1 MNDVRL
7 REILNRLP
15 IPVPSDSARAR
26 ARHRA
31 LLALQLPGPGEPA
44 QNEASGSLWSWRYVL
59 VIAALVSVLALVSL
73 RTSSKAEDVAGDRQ
87 ILRQM
92 QQLFPNQVDA
102 VVVENGKVEL
112 SIAQNPTVGS
122 DQPVVVVFK
131 RGEDSIK
138 VLSYSGHRICLALG
152 GEHNCFDILATPA
165 GGVILEAENQVWLS
179 SNHPVVAGYSVRA
192 QILGASL

>member
-7 REILNRLP
+7 REILNRWP
-15 IPVPSDSARAR
+15 IPAPSDSARAR

-44 QNEASGSLWSWRYVL
+44 QNETSGSLWRWRYAL
-59 VIAALVSVLALVSL
+59 VMVALVSMLALVYP
-73 RTSSKAEDVAGDRQ
+73 RTSSQAEDIAGDRQ

-112 SIAQNPTVGS
+112 SIAQSSTVGS

-152 GEHNCFDILATPA
+152 GKHNCFDILAA
-165 GGVILEAENQVWLS
+165 AGGGVILEAENQVWLS

-192 QILGASL
+192 QMLGAPL